1 MLLGWRL
8 EKWLWQSLYCQDPFV
23 MRRPQQCDVPR
34 ALLTHLK
41 LSFRTQCPERC
52 TGFQMKGNSLLLK
65 NSFRDSWMS
74 TSSMDTAMDM
84 SIGMYAK
91 ERLLFLLFPLFTE
104 YPLSPSAETKGDI
117 PKVSKDVVHT
127 HGAAHCCSQTLLHIP

>member
-1 MLLGWRL
+1 MAGWA
-8 EKWLWQSLYCQDPFV
+8 ENGKVAVASSHYQDPFV
-23 MRRPQQCDVPR
+23 VRRPQQCDVPR

-41 LSFRTQCPERC
+41 LSFRTQCPESC
-52 TGFQMKGNSLLLK
+52 IGFQKKGNSLLLK
-65 NSFRDSWMS
+65 SSFMDLWMS

-104 YPLSPSAETKGDI
+104 YPLSPSAET
-117 PKVSKDVVHT
+117 
-127 HGAAHCCSQTLLHIP
+127 